1 MGFNNLNKP
10 AKIQG
15 ADKVYIDGPSSTF
28 GDLNVITI
36 TPQGQ
41 GDFVNG
47 FNNQVFV
54 SSSFQGSS
62 VSVTDGLCNL
72 TSGTDV
78 SGSATVQLRRGL
90 KYRPGQGALFRGTAV
105 FDTPAAGNAQFVGAG
120 SAESGYFIGYFG
132 GAFGIL
138 HSQTG
143 QREIRKL
150 TVTTGAT
157 TGNVTVTLNGNSI
170 VIPVT
175 GGSDVTQTA
184 YQLAIGDYSQVGD
197 GGWITDVISGSVYF
211 ISARATPGLN
221 GSYSVAGSSIVGSF
235 SQIKAGSSPTSTF
248 IPSGSF
254 NIDRLDGT
262 GPSGMSLDPTKGN
275 VYGIQYQYL
284 GFGNAGFEIE
294 DSETGKFISFHMI
307 KNANSRTT
315 PVLKNPN
322 TSCLATCSNIGGSDS
337 KTLKVGSIAGFVEGD
352 VIPLDP
358 KFSKSFDISSVS
370 TTSTYKPLA
379 LLKVNRIIN
388 NESCF
393 GEFDLV
399 QISLA
404 NVVNNKYYTIGL
416 FRNAK
421 ITGDVNYQ
429 YINETQ
435 SIVSAATLN
444 PATATITNLAN
455 ITPFYEV
462 TIGGDQSKTE
472 MLENLRFVTST
483 GKDILIAI
491 KGNGSVTGN
500 VIFTWFEQQ

>member
-1 MGFNNLNKP
+1 M
-10 AKIQG
+10 
-15 ADKVYIDGPSSTF
+15 
-28 GDLNVITI
+28 
-36 TPQGQ
+36 
-41 GDFVNG
+41 
-47 FNNQVFV
+47 
-54 SSSFQGSS
+54 
-62 VSVTDGLCNL
+62 
-72 TSGTDV
+72 
-78 SGSATVQLRRGL
+78 
-90 KYRPGQGALFRGTAV
+90 
-105 FDTPAAGNAQFVGAG
+105 
-120 SAESGYFIGYFG
+120 
-132 GAFGIL
+132 
-138 HSQTG
+138 
-143 QREIRKL
+143 
-150 TVTTGAT
+150 TTGAT

-235 SQIKAGSSPTSTF
+235 SQIKAGASPTSTF

-262 GPSGMSLDPTKGN
+262 GPSGMSLNPTKGN

-284 GFGNAGFEIE
+284 GFGNAGFEVE
-294 DSETGKFISFHMI
+294 DPETGKFISFHMI
-307 KNANSRTT
+307 KNANTRTT

-472 MLENLRFVTST
+472 MLENLRFVTSV